1 MSHAHH
7 PHLFSREWI
16 ELHPTFVLIIKRIGV
31 PLGIG
36 VALALAALS
45 VTRLE
50 VELNAPLKFGGAIP
64 DPVALSVQPANAGY
78 LPEQFYPQQK
88 EAPAAELPPQF

>member
-36 VALALAALS
+36 VALAVAALF

-50 VELNAPLKFGGAIP
+50 EELNAPLIFDGATLEHA
-64 DPVALSVQPANAGY
+64 ALSVLSASTGY
-78 LPEQFYPQQK
+78 LPDQFYREQK
-88 EAPAAELPPQF
+88 EASAAELPPQY

>member
-1 MSHAHH
+1 MSHVHH
-7 PHLFSREWI
+7 PHLLSHEWI

-36 VALALAALS
+36 VALALAALF

-50 VELNAPLKFGGAIP
+50 EELNAPLKFGGATLEHA
-64 DPVALSVQPANAGY
+64 ALSVLPASTGY
-78 LPEQFYPQQK
+78 LPDQFYREQK

>member
-36 VALALAALS
+36 VALALAALF

-50 VELNAPLKFGGAIP
+50 LELNAPLKFGVVTLDHAF
-64 DPVALSVQPANAGY
+64 LSVLPASTDY
-78 LPEQFYPQQK
+78 LPDQFYREQK
-88 EAPAAELPPQF
+88 EAPTAELPPQF

>member
-7 PHLFSREWI
+7 PHLFSHEWI

-36 VALALAALS
+36 VALAVAALF

-50 VELNAPLKFGGAIP
+50 EELNAPLKFGGATL
-64 DPVALSVQPANAGY
+64 DHAALSVLPASTGY
-78 LPEQFYPQQK
+78 LPDQFYREQK
-88 EAPAAELPPQF
+88 EAPAAELPTQF

>member
-7 PHLFSREWI
+7 PPLFSHEWI

-36 VALALAALS
+36 LALALAALF
-45 VTRLE
+45 VIRLE
-50 VELNAPLKFGGAIP
+50 ADLNAPLKFGGAIP
-64 DPVALSVQPANAGY
+64 DQANLSVQPANAGY
-78 LPEQFYPQQK
+78 LPDQFYREQK
-88 EAPAAELPPQF
+88 EAPAAELPTQF

>member
-36 VALALAALS
+36 VALAVAALF

-50 VELNAPLKFGGAIP
+50 EELNAPLIFGGATQ
-64 DPVALSVQPANAGY
+64 DHAVLSVLPARTGY
-78 LPEQFYPQQK
+78 LPDRFYREQK
-88 EAPAAELPPQF
+88 EASAAELPPQY

>member
-7 PHLFSREWI
+7 PHLFSHEWI
-16 ELHPTFVLIIKRIGV
+16 ELHPTFVLIIKRIAV

-36 VALALAALS
+36 VALALAALF

-50 VELNAPLKFGGAIP
+50 VELNAPLKFGGATL
-64 DPVALSVQPANAGY
+64 DPAALLVLPASAGY
-78 LPEQFYPQQK
+78 LPDQFYREQK
-88 EAPAAELPPQF
+88 EAPTAELPPQF